1 MKKGYKAPLWERLI
15 AGAAVTV
22 VWAALGVMVTGQ
34 VMSLFKYWWM
44 PVIIISGW
52 WIQNKS

>member
-22 VWAALGVMVTGQ
+22 IWVALGVMVTGQ